1 MVLRTTAEL
10 TISSPEGLDNV
21 QLSRCAKLVFNA
33 GLGYYDLIKADR
45 GLVERQIAKQ
55 VGQPGTELESIFIVL
70 IESEVAGL
78 HACLSTELLP
88 NVMMEGTLRLLRG
101 LDRGVQ
107 KDFLGRLKQ
116 ARPSLP
122 TLPERSLYLARMA
135 VSDDFQGRGVAGVL
149 MRDFFGHR
157 SYETSYC
164 LHVLTDNTR
173 ATRFYRRLGF
183 DWFGEEE
190 AGFRA
195 MYRPAN

>member
-1 MVLRTTAEL
+1 MISQDELEL
-10 TISSPEGLDNV
+10 TTISPEDLDDL
-21 QLSRCAKLVFNA
+21 QLRRCAKLVFNA
-33 GLGYYDLIKADR
+33 GRGYYDLIKADR

-55 VGQPGTELESIFIVL
+55 VGQPGTELENIFIVL

-78 HACLSTELLP
+78 HACISTEVLP
-88 NVMMEGTLRLLRG
+88 YVMMEGTLRLLRG
-101 LDRGVQ
+101 LDREVQ

-122 TLPERSLYLARMA
+122 DLPERSLYLARMA
-135 VSDDFQGRGVAGVL
+135 VSDDFQGRGVATVL
-149 MRDFFGHR
+149 MEDFFEHR

-173 ATRFYRRLGF
+173 AADFYRRLGF

-195 MYRPAN
+195 MYRPAD